1 MSWAEL
7 IVLGVNLLEKVSVL
21 VAAAL
26 VLVLLRPA
34 EVWLS
39 ETGRYASFRRRLFIF
54 LVFTPLAVLGVF
66 LGFELGST
74 GFNTRAVG
82 VIVAGFLGGRL
93 VGIVVGACAGGVAA
107 YFGEAGLGVYLVAA
121 SLIDG
126 AMAGWIARRFGT
138 RLSTLALG
146 AIVAQL
152 VHLVVLGLIFWAID
166 PAQALRIASDL
177 TLHGAKISANT
188 VGVLVFMGLLNLTR
202 EVDAA
207 KRAAEEHEASAR
219 QAHLEALQY
228 QLNPHFLFNLLN
240 TLAYLIRTDAAR
252 ARELTLELSDFLRY
266 TLSRQDQDVPLREE
280 LEQIERYIELERA
293 RFGQGL
299 HVVIHPPHPPEL
311 ADTLHLPPLL
321 LQPLVENAIK
331 HGAHAPGQVSIE
343 VRILQRPQGPLV
355 IEVQDAGPGPPANLQ
370 DALRQNA
377 THQRHRSL
385 GLQNVQE
392 RLSRFF
398 EHPALLTLEPAGDG
412 LPGAIARITLD
423 ASHSPYKGRSLK
435 EQARQRLGEF
445 LIQDH
450 PRRPAD
456 GPKPDPKP
464 DG

>member
-1 MSWAEL
+1 MAAGIHVSWMEL
-7 IVLGVNLLEKVSVL
+7 IGLGVNLLEKVSVL

-66 LGFELGST
+66 LGFELGAT

-107 YFGEAGLGVYLVAA
+107 YFDVLGLGAYLFAA

-126 AMAGWIARRFGT
+126 AMAGWIARRFGMKL
-138 RLSTLALG
+138 RTLALG
-146 AIVAQL
+146 AIATQL
-152 VHLVVLGLIFWAID
+152 VHHMILGLVFWAID
-166 PAQALRIASDL
+166 PAKALRIASDL
-177 TLHGAKISANT
+177 SLHTAKIGANT
-188 VGVLVFMGLLNLTR
+188 IGVIVFMGLLNLTR

-228 QLNPHFLFNLLN
+228 QLKPHFLFNLLN
-240 TLAYLIRTDAAR
+240 TLAYLIRTDAVR

-266 TLSRQDQDVPLREE
+266 TLSKQDQDVPLREE

-299 HVVIHPPHPPEL
+299 HVVIHPPDPPEL
-311 ADTLHLPPLL
+311 TDTLRVPPLL

-331 HGAHAPGQVSIE
+331 HGAHAPGEVSIQ
-343 VRILQRPQGPLV
+343 VRITQHPRGEVV
-355 IEVQDAGPGPPANLQ
+355 IEVEDRGPGPPL
-370 DALRQNA
+370 DIHETLRQNA
-377 THQRHRSL
+377 AHQRHRSL

-392 RLSRFF
+392 RLARFF
-398 EHPALLTLEPAGDG
+398 EHPATLTLEPAAEGG
-412 LPGAIARITLD
+412 PGTIARITLD
-423 ASHSPYKGRSLK
+423 GSHDSGRARSLK

-450 PRRPAD
+450 PRRP
-456 GPKPDPKP
+456 GE
-464 DG
+464 GS